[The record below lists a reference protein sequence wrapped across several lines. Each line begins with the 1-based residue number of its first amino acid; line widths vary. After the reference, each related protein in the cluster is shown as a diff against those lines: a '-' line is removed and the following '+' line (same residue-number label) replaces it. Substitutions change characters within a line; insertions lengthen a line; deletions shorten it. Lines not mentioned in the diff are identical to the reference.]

1 MYDDSLEKVLWLS
14 ILHKQ
19 NTIVSLQ
26 PVSES
31 FSMKIMLK
39 SSAKRRSK
47 TYTENKSWQ
56 TLNWVKVKDLKT
68 NTYLKAQ
75 ISPYR
80 III

>member
-31 FSMKIMLK
+31 FSTKIMLK
-39 SSAKRRSK
+39 KSSVKRRSK
-47 TYTENKSWQ
+47 TYAENKS
-56 TLNWVKVKDLKT
+56 
-68 NTYLKAQ
+68 
-75 ISPYR
+75 
-80 III
+80 